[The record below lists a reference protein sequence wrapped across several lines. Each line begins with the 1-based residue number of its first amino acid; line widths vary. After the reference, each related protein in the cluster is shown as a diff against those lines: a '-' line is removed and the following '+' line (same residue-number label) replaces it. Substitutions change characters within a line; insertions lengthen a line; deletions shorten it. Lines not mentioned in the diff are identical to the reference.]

1 MNLDY
6 YKKALTLID
15 AKVNDDGFVVSNGD
29 ETVFFKVK
37 KRKLVLPTDELLKES
52 NWKENIPFHPLCETS
67 ISNKRSPILDKFI
80 ELANFNLDIRLR
92 NLVTEIARKLSLG
105 ETLPP
110 DAMELMAAVCPEITK
125 KTHEDAVKIFTAPIT
140 SGVIPKANER
150 VLTVSLTRNAE
161 NEGKRYKAVSKVTC
175 MPYDEDEV
183 ETHFFG
189 HKCTSKKSA
198 KSIKG
203 ILDTVVGGL
212 DTLDVYTTATNITSA
227 PLWNAYTKTMGKI
240 HTHLNGLITL
250 FEMEGLFEEI
260 DPTFIEM
267 NKEANQIKLMIPS
280 MADSRGEYVEKDSD
294 EPVAPSANVNRV
306 SNNDRNERVQ
316 QSQPTIMQMA
326 SQSNSLNSN
335 MFGRQHERQSQPVAT
350 GSMMS
355 QASRAETHGYN
366 GRAANHNDGPRSRQ
380 RGGSTRQV
388 NFQGN
393 FQSRSRNQGIL

>member
-15 AKVNDDGFVVSNGD
+15 GQVNDDGFVVSNGD
-29 ETVFFKVK
+29 ETVYFKVK
-37 KRKLVLPTDELLKES
+37 KRKLVLPTEELLKES

-92 NLVTEIARKLSLG
+92 NLISEITRKLSLG

-140 SGVIPKANER
+140 AGTIPKAAER

-175 MPYDEDEV
+175 MPYDSEEAD
-183 ETHFFG
+183 THFFG

-212 DTLDVYTTATNITSA
+212 DSLDVYTTATNITTA

-240 HTHLNGLITL
+240 HTHLNTLIAL
-250 FEMEGLFEEI
+250 FEMEDLFEAV
-260 DPTFIEM
+260 DPSFIEM
-267 NKEANQIKLMIPS
+267 NKEANQIKLLIPS

-294 EPVAPSANVNRV
+294 EPAAPTANSSTETSRHQTSTAGKQPSLMSMSGRTPDVAPSLFG
-306 SNNDRNERVQ
+306 
-316 QSQPTIMQMA
+316 QSHNSYQTQQPT
-326 SQSNSLNSN
+326 NS
-335 MFGRQHERQSQPVAT
+335 
-350 GSMMS
+350 GSLMS
-355 QASRAETHGYN
+355 QLSVAESHGYSGRVANQNN
-366 GRAANHNDGPRSRQ
+366 GQRSRQ
-380 RGGSTRQV
+380 RGSSMV
-388 NFQGN
+388 NQSSFQM
-393 FQSRSRNQGIL
+393 RPIDRGIL